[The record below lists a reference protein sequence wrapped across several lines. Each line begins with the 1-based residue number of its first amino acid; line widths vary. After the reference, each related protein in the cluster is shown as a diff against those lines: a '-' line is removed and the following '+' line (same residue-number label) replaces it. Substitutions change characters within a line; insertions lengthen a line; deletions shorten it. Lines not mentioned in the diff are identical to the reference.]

1 MNDGLE
7 TEFADAADSPGLL
20 LWRVTNAWQAAQRA
34 ALHTFDLTHV
44 QFVLL
49 ASLTFLGGTYDAA
62 AMGLDSDG
70 GPVTQRDLAN
80 HAHTDPM
87 MTSQV
92 LRALE
97 AKRLVRRGPHPN
109 DARARA
115 LTVTREGA
123 TLANAANAAVE
134 AVDRTFFGAL
144 RDDQLCFTRMLRR
157 LAEGD

>member
-1 MNDGLE
+1 MSEGLQS
-7 TEFADAADSPGLL
+7 EFDDADDSPGLL
-20 LWRVTNAWQAAQRA
+20 LWRATNTWQAAQRA
-34 ALHTFDLTHV
+34 ALRPFDLTHV

-49 ASLTFLGGTYDAA
+49 ASLAWLRSAT
-62 AMGLDSDG
+62 
-70 GPVTQRDLAN
+70 PVTQRALAD

-144 RDDQLCFTRMLRR
+144 RDDQLCFTRMLRS

>member
-1 MNDGLE
+1 MSEGLQS
-7 TEFADAADSPGLL
+7 EFDDADDSPGLL
-20 LWRVTNAWQAAQRA
+20 LWRATNTWQAAQRA
-34 ALHTFDLTHV
+34 ALRPFDLTHV

-49 ASLTFLGGTYDAA
+49 ASLAWLRSAT
-62 AMGLDSDG
+62 
-70 GPVTQRDLAN
+70 PVTQRALAD

-144 RDDQLCFTRMLRR
+144 RDDQPCFTRMLRR